1 MTITIFLSHNCT
13 KTYSADSERAETN
26 QNNANNTLE
35 MKTKKTPKSITPN
48 HLKQKLFISEV
59 L

>member
-35 MKTKKTPKSITPN
+35 MKTKKTKSITPN